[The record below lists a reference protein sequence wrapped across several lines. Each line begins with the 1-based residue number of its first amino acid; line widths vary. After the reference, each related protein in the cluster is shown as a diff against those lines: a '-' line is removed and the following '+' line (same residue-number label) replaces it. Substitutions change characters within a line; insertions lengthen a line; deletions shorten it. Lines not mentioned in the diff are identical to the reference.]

1 MVTTV
6 DKVVRIIGRARVYP
20 RVLNYYPVL
29 ELALFVSNWGVLAY
43 KGYLVRL
50 GLPYPLCLGSG

>member
-1 MVTTV
+1 M